1 MVKGKSSP
9 KSKHLWIWST
19 VYYKMSRNN
28 LTQILNIVLII
39 SCFVHVM
46 FIFYNN
52 SNPANPEIIIEN
64 KNIMDVS
71 MPISFIFCLKNMNFT
86 SDHEKY
92 QRAGYEN
99 PMRFFSGTSIYNES
113 VVGWLGHMKNG
124 STYNS
129 LEGIL
134 SLYGT

>member
-1 MVKGKSSP
+1 
-9 KSKHLWIWST
+9 
-19 VYYKMSRNN
+19 
-28 LTQILNIVLII
+28 
-39 SCFVHVM
+39 M

-52 SNPANPEIIIEN
+52 SNPANPEINVEN
-64 KNIMDVS
+64 KNIMDIN
-71 MPISFIFCLKNMNFT
+71 MPLSFIFCLGKKNYKSADEN
-86 SDHEKY
+86 Y
-92 QRAGYEN
+92 QRAGYQN

-124 STYNS
+124 SITYNS

>member
-1 MVKGKSSP
+1 MLG
-9 KSKHLWIWST
+9 
-19 VYYKMSRNN
+19 NN

-39 SCFVHVM
+39 SCIVHIL

-64 KNIMDVS
+64 KNIIDVS
-71 MPISFIFCLKNMNFT
+71 MPLSFIFCLKNTNFT

-92 QRAGYEN
+92 QRAGYKD
-99 PMRFFSGTSIYNES
+99 PSRFFAGTSIYNES

-129 LEGIL
+129 LEGMCMCMAHKRPNV
-134 SLYGT
+134 